1 MSVGDFTIDQTAYE
15 IVKASPADLDQ
26 VLSILVQAAEWL
38 KLRGIRQWGH
48 YLDGAT
54 EEKQEL
60 LQAIERGEVYLVRQG
75 ERPAGT
81 VTLQVAPSEW
91 DRQIWGDDAADD
103 ALYVHRFAVSRDF
116 AGQGLG
122 KHLLD
127 FAEERGRTLGKRY
140 LRLDCVGHNR
150 RLNEYYKRRYN
161 FLGHSPHIG
170 MLFSRYEHTL

>member
-1 MSVGDFTIDQTAYE
+1 MRAGECSIDQAGYE
-15 IVKASPADLDQ
+15 IVQASPADLDQ

-60 LQAIERGEVYLVRQG
+60 VEAIERGEVYLVRQG
-75 ERPAGT
+75 GRPAGT
-81 VTLQVAPSEW
+81 VTLQAAPSEW
-91 DRQIWGDDAADD
+91 DRQIWGDVADDD

-122 KHLLD
+122 NQMLD
-127 FAEERGRTLGKRY
+127 FAEERGRSLGKRY

-150 RLNEYYKRRYN
+150 RLTEYYQRRYS
-161 FLGHSPHIG
+161 FQGHTPHIG